1 MIYMFALILC
11 YSRNSLV
18 EEPNRVSKAKKRIE
32 ELRSQRWFAG
42 DTLRNF
48 THRARLAQVGWNRSD
63 FMGRPV
69 IGIINTW
76 SDISTCHSHLRERAQ
91 KVREGVLRAG
101 GWPIEL
107 PALSL
112 GEVWVKPTTMLY
124 RNFLAMETEE
134 LIRSH
139 PIDGV
144 VLMGGCDK
152 TPPALLMG
160 AFSANIPAIFIPAG
174 ASSNASFKGQK
185 VGTGTHTMKFWNERR
200 AGNMPDEDWLELEG
214 CMTRTP
220 GTCNTAGTASTMA
233 AVAEALGMTL
243 PGAQSIP
250 AIDSLHPRMCSEVGE
265 RIVAMVF
272 EDLKPTDICTEA
284 SFHNAVKAVLA
295 LGGSTNACVHLPA
308 MAGRL
313 GIKLPLDV
321 WERYNQQI
329 PVLANIMPA
338 GNALMEDFF
347 FAGGMLGLLKQI
359 ETHLDTGCM
368 TVTGRTLGEH
378 LSSAEI
384 FDTDIIRPL
393 DNPVSKQAI
402 AVVTGN
408 LAPRGAVMKPSA
420 ASPHLL
426 KHVGPAVV
434 FETFADMQAR
444 IDLPDLNVTKD
455 SVLVLKNAGPVGAP
469 GMPEAGNLPIP
480 KKLLAEGVRDM
491 VRISDA
497 RMSGT
502 HYGTCVLH
510 VCPEAAVGGPLA
522 LVRDGDM
529 IELDVSA
536 RRISL
541 LVTPKELEARR
552 AQWSSTKPAT
562 LRYERSYAALYQQHV
577 TQADEGADFDFL
589 QGNTVLPEPT
599 IF

>member
-1 MIYMFALILC
+1 
-11 YSRNSLV
+11 V
-18 EEPNRVSKAKKRIE
+18 DTTKKTIE
-32 ELRSQRWFAG
+32 SLRSQRWLAG
-42 DTLRNF
+42 DSMRTF
-48 THRARLAQVGWNRSD
+48 SHRARLAQTGWNRSD

-107 PALSL
+107 PAMSL

-152 TPPALLMG
+152 TTPGLLMG
-160 AFSANIPAIFIPAG
+160 AFSMNLPAIFIPAG

-200 AGNMPDEDWLELEG
+200 AGQMPDDDWQELES
-214 CMTRTP
+214 CMTRSP
-220 GTCNTAGTASTMA
+220 GTCNTAGTATTMT
-233 AVAEALGMTL
+233 AVAEVLGFSL

-250 AIDSLHPRMCSEVGE
+250 AMDSHHPRMCSAVGE
-265 RIVAMVF
+265 RIVAMVM

-284 SFHNAVKAVLA
+284 SFHNAVKTVLA
-295 LGGSTNACVHLPA
+295 IGGSTNAVVHLPA

-313 GIKLPLDV
+313 GIKLPLNV

-338 GNALMEDFF
+338 GDALMEDFF
-347 FAGGMLGLLKQI
+347 FAGGLRGLLKRI
-359 ETHLDTGCM
+359 EAHLDTETRNVNGE
-368 TVTGRTLGEH
+368 TLGENI
-378 LSSAEI
+378 ATAQV
-384 FDTDIIRPL
+384 FNDDVIRPL

-408 LAPRGAVMKPSA
+408 LAPRGAAMKPSA
-420 ASPHLL
+420 TSKHLL
-426 KHVGPAVV
+426 QHTGPAVV
-434 FETFADMQAR
+434 FENFADMQAR
-444 IDLPDLNVTKD
+444 IDSPDLNVTKD
-455 SVLVLKNAGPVGAP
+455 SILVLKNVGPVGAP

-522 LVRDGDM
+522 LVREGDM
-529 IELDVSA
+529 IALDVAARSITLRVSA
-536 RRISL
+536 D
-541 LVTPKELEARR
+541 ELERR
-552 AQWSSTKPAT
+552 HAEWILAKPAT
-562 LRYERSYAALYQQHV
+562 LRYNRSYAALYQQHV

-589 QGNTVLPEPT
+589 QGNELLPEPT

>member
-1 MIYMFALILC
+1 M
-11 YSRNSLV
+11 N
-18 EEPNRVSKAKKRIE
+18 PPGKRID
-32 ELRSQRWFAG
+32 ELRSQRWLAG
-42 DTLRNF
+42 DSMRIF
-48 THRARLAQVGWNRSD
+48 SHRARLAQTGWNRSD

-91 KVREGVLRAG
+91 KVREGILRAG
-101 GWPIEL
+101 GWPVEL
-107 PALSL
+107 PAMSL

-152 TPPALLMG
+152 TTPALLMG
-160 AFSANIPAIFIPAG
+160 AFSANLPAIFIPAG
-174 ASSNASFKGQK
+174 ASSNASFQGQK

-200 AGNMPDEDWLELEG
+200 AGRLGDDDWQALES

-220 GTCNTAGTASTMA
+220 GTCNTAGTATTMT
-233 AVAEALGMTL
+233 AVAEVLGFSL

-250 AIDSLHPRMCSEVGE
+250 AMDSQHPRMCSQVGE
-265 RIVAMVF
+265 RIVAMVL
-272 EDLKPTDICTEA
+272 EDLKPRDICTEA
-284 SFHNAVKAVLA
+284 SFHNAIKTVLA
-295 LGGSTNACVHLPA
+295 IGGSTNACVHLPA

-313 GIKLPLDV
+313 GIPLPLST
-321 WERYNQQI
+321 WEQYNRQI

-338 GNALMEDFF
+338 GDALMEDFF
-347 FAGGMLGLLKQI
+347 FAGGLRGLLKQI
-359 ETHLDTGCM
+359 ETHLDTSCRN
-368 TVTGRTLGEH
+368 VNGRTLGEN
-378 LSSAEI
+378 LAEAKVYN
-384 FDTDIIRPL
+384 DEVIRPL
-393 DNPVSKQAI
+393 SRPVSGQAI

-426 KHVGPAVV
+426 RHRGPAVV
-434 FETFADMQAR
+434 FENFADLQAR
-444 IDLPDLNVTKD
+444 IDSADLAVTAD
-455 SVLVLKNAGPVGAP
+455 SVLVLKNVGPVGAP

-480 KKLLAEGVRDM
+480 KKLLEQGVRDM

-522 LVRDGDM
+522 LVREGDIIALD
-529 IELDVSA
+529 IEARSITLDVPSA
-536 RRISL
+536 
-541 LVTPKELEARR
+541 ELERR
-552 AQWSSTKPAT
+552 SAEWQQAAPAT
-562 LRYERSYAALYQQHV
+562 RRYGRSYAALYQQHV

-589 QGNTVLPEPT
+589 QGAELLPEPT

>member
-1 MIYMFALILC
+1 M
-11 YSRNSLV
+11 
-18 EEPNRVSKAKKRIE
+18 SKAKKRIE

-233 AVAEALGMTL
+233 AVAETLGMTL

-321 WERYNQQI
+321 WE
-329 PVLANIMPA
+329 
-338 GNALMEDFF
+338 
-347 FAGGMLGLLKQI
+347 
-359 ETHLDTGCM
+359 
-368 TVTGRTLGEH
+368 
-378 LSSAEI
+378 
-384 FDTDIIRPL
+384 
-393 DNPVSKQAI
+393 
-402 AVVTGN
+402 
-408 LAPRGAVMKPSA
+408 
-420 ASPHLL
+420 
-426 KHVGPAVV
+426 
-434 FETFADMQAR
+434 
-444 IDLPDLNVTKD
+444 
-455 SVLVLKNAGPVGAP
+455 
-469 GMPEAGNLPIP
+469 
-480 KKLLAEGVRDM
+480 
-491 VRISDA
+491 
-497 RMSGT
+497 
-502 HYGTCVLH
+502 
-510 VCPEAAVGGPLA
+510 
-522 LVRDGDM
+522 
-529 IELDVSA
+529 
-536 RRISL
+536 
-541 LVTPKELEARR
+541 
-552 AQWSSTKPAT
+552 
-562 LRYERSYAALYQQHV
+562 
-577 TQADEGADFDFL
+577 
-589 QGNTVLPEPT
+589 
-599 IF
+599 

>member
-1 MIYMFALILC
+1 MQRRPPQTIM
-11 YSRNSLV
+11 
-18 EEPNRVSKAKKRIE
+18 EQKKNISD
-32 ELRSQRWFAG
+32 LRSQRWLAG
-42 DTLRNF
+42 DGMRTF
-48 THRARLAQVGWNRSD
+48 SHRARLAQVGWNRSD
-63 FMGRPV
+63 FMNRPV

-107 PALSL
+107 PAMSL

-152 TPPALLMG
+152 TTPALLMG
-160 AFSANIPAIFIPAG
+160 AFSTNVPSIFIPAG
-174 ASSNASFKGQK
+174 ASSNASFQGQK

-200 AGNMPDEDWLELEG
+200 AGRFGDDDWQELEG
-214 CMTRTP
+214 CMTRSP
-220 GTCNTAGTASTMA
+220 GTCNTAGTATTMT
-233 AVAEALGMTL
+233 AVAEVLGFSL

-250 AIDSLHPRMCSEVGE
+250 AMDSHHPRMCSQVGE
-265 RIVAMVF
+265 RIVAMVL
-272 EDLKPTDICTEA
+272 EDLKPTDICVEA
-284 SFHNAVKAVLA
+284 SFHNAVKTVLA
-295 LGGSTNACVHLPA
+295 IGGSTNACVHLPA

-321 WERYNQQI
+321 WEQYNRQI
-329 PVLANIMPA
+329 PVLANLMPA
-338 GNALMEDFF
+338 GEALMEDFF
-347 FAGGMLGLLKQI
+347 FAGGLQGLLKRI
-359 ETHLDTGCM
+359 EAHLDTS
-368 TVTGRTLGEH
+368 TRSVTGRTLGEH
-378 LSSAEI
+378 LSAAKVFNAE
-384 FDTDIIRPL
+384 IIRPL

-426 KHVGPAVV
+426 KHTGPAVV
-434 FETFADMQAR
+434 FENFADMQAR
-444 IDLPDLNVTKD
+444 IDAPDLNVTKD
-455 SVLVLKNAGPVGAP
+455 SILVLKNVGPVGAP

-480 KKLLAEGVRDM
+480 KKLLEQGVRDM

-510 VCPEAAVGGPLA
+510 VCPEAAVGGALA
-522 LVRDGDM
+522 LVREGDL
-529 IELDVSA
+529 IALDVENRSLTLQVPQAELDKRHAEWVLA
-536 RRISL
+536 
-541 LVTPKELEARR
+541 
-552 AQWSSTKPAT
+552 KPAT
-562 LRYERSYAALYQQHV
+562 LRYNRSYAALYQQHV

-589 QGNTVLPEPT
+589 QGAELLPEPT

>member
-1 MIYMFALILC
+1 M
-11 YSRNSLV
+11 
-18 EEPNRVSKAKKRIE
+18 KTHKRID
-32 ELRSQRWFAG
+32 ELRSQRWLAG
-42 DTLRNF
+42 DTMRNF
-48 THRARLAQVGWNRSD
+48 SHRARLAQTGWNRSD

-160 AFSANIPAIFIPAG
+160 AFSANVPALFIPAG

-200 AGNMPDEDWLELEG
+200 AGNLDDDDWLELES

-233 AVAEALGMTL
+233 AVAETLGFTL

-250 AIDSLHPRMCSEVGE
+250 AMDSRHPRMCSEAGE

-272 EDLKPTDICTEA
+272 EDLKPTDIGTEA

-313 GIKLPLDV
+313 GIKLPLNV

-338 GNALMEDFF
+338 GHALMEDFF

-359 ETHLDTGCM
+359 EAHLDTRCV
-368 TVTGRTLGEH
+368 TVTGKTLGEH
-378 LSSAEI
+378 LSGATVV
-384 FDTDIIRPL
+384 DADIIRPL
-393 DNPVSKQAI
+393 SHPVSKQAI

-444 IDLPDLNVTKD
+444 IDSPDLIVSKD
-455 SVLVLKNAGPVGAP
+455 SVLVLKNVGPVGAP

-522 LVRDGDM
+522 LVREGDM
-529 IELDVSA
+529 IELDVEA
-536 RRISL
+536 RRLSL
-541 LVTPKELEARR
+541 LVTPEELDARR
-552 AQWSSTKPAT
+552 SDWARAKPAT
-562 LRYERSYAALYQQHV
+562 LRYNRSYAALYQQHV

-589 QGNTVLPEPT
+589 QGNDTLPEPT

>member
-1 MIYMFALILC
+1 MFGAILC

-18 EEPNRVSKAKKRIE
+18 EEPDRVSKAKKRIE

-107 PALSL
+107 PAMSL

-152 TPPALLMG
+152 TTPALLMG
-160 AFSANIPAIFIPAG
+160 AFSTNLPSIFIPAG
-174 ASSNASFKGQK
+174 ASSNSSFQGQK

-200 AGNMPDEDWLELEG
+200 AGRFGDDDWQELES
-214 CMTRTP
+214 CMTRSP
-220 GTCNTAGTASTMA
+220 GTCNTAGTATTMT
-233 AVAEALGMTL
+233 AVAEVLGFTL

-250 AIDSLHPRMCSEVGE
+250 AMDSHHPRMCSQVGE
-265 RIVAMVF
+265 RIVAMVM
-272 EDLKPTDICTEA
+272 EDLKPRDICNEA
-284 SFHNAVKAVLA
+284 SFHNAVKTVLA
-295 LGGSTNACVHLPA
+295 IGGSTNACVHLPA

-313 GIKLPLDV
+313 GITLPLDV
-321 WERYNQQI
+321 WERYNKTI

-338 GNALMEDFF
+338 GEALMEDFF
-347 FAGGMLGLLKQI
+347 FAGGLQGLLKQI
-359 ETHLDTGCM
+359 EAHLDTSCR
-368 TVTGRTLGEH
+368 TITGHTLGEH
-378 LSSAEI
+378 LSTANVFNSE
-384 FDTDIIRPL
+384 IIRTL

-426 KHVGPAVV
+426 KHTGPAVV
-434 FETFADMQAR
+434 FENFADMQAR
-444 IDLPDLNVTKD
+444 IDSADLNVTKD
-455 SVLVLKNAGPVGAP
+455 SVLVLKNVGPVGAP

-480 KKLLAEGVRDM
+480 KKLLEQGVRDM

-510 VCPEAAVGGPLA
+510 VCPEAAVGGALA
-522 LVRDGDM
+522 LVREGDM
-529 IELDVSA
+529 IALDVEKRSLTLQVPTEELA
-536 RRISL
+536 RRHAEWQQA
-541 LVTPKELEARR
+541 T
-552 AQWSSTKPAT
+552 PAT
-562 LRYERSYAALYQQHV
+562 RRYGRSYAALYQQHV

-589 QGNTVLPEPT
+589 QGAELLPEPT

>member
-1 MIYMFALILC
+1 M
-11 YSRNSLV
+11 SL
-18 EEPNRVSKAKKRIE
+18 NKKSIAD
-32 ELRSQRWFAG
+32 LRSQRWLAPEGVRAFA
-42 DTLRNF
+42 
-48 THRARLAQVGWNRSD
+48 HRSRLAQVGWNRSD

-107 PALSL
+107 PAMSL

-152 TPPALLMG
+152 TTPALLMG
-160 AFSANIPAIFIPAG
+160 AFSMNLPTIFIPAG

-185 VGTGTHTMKFWNERR
+185 VGTGTHTMKFWAERR
-200 AGNMPDEDWLELEG
+200 TGNMPDDDWLELES
-214 CMTRTP
+214 CMTRSP
-220 GTCNTAGTASTMA
+220 GTCNTAGTATTMT
-233 AVAEALGMTL
+233 AVAEVLGFSL

-250 AIDSLHPRMCSEVGE
+250 AMDSHHPRMCSQVGE
-265 RIVAMVF
+265 RIVAMVM
-272 EDLKPTDICTEA
+272 EDLKPSDICVEA
-284 SFHNAVKAVLA
+284 SFHNAIKTVLA
-295 LGGSTNACVHLPA
+295 LGGSTNAVVHIPA

-313 GIKLPLDV
+313 GIKVPLDV
-321 WERYNQQI
+321 WERYNQVI

-338 GNALMEDFF
+338 GDALMEDFF
-347 FAGGMLGLLKQI
+347 FAGGLRGLLKRI
-359 ETHLDTGCM
+359 ESHLEM
-368 TVTGRTLGEH
+368 TCGNVNGKTLGENI
-378 LSSAEI
+378 ATAQV
-384 FDTDIIRPL
+384 FNDDVIRPL

-420 ASPHLL
+420 ASKHLL
-426 KHVGPAVV
+426 QHTGLAVV
-434 FETFADMQAR
+434 FENFADMQAR
-444 IDLPDLNVTKD
+444 IDAPDLNVTKD
-455 SVLVLKNAGPVGAP
+455 SILVLKNVGPVGAP

-522 LVRDGDM
+522 LVREGDM
-529 IELDVSA
+529 IELDVAA
-536 RRISL
+536 RSITLQVS
-541 LVTPKELEARR
+541 VQELDRR
-552 AQWSSTKPAT
+552 HDEWQKAQATKSAT
-562 LRYERSYAALYQQHV
+562 LRYGRSYAALYQQHV
-577 TQADEGADFDFL
+577 MQADEGADFDFL
-589 QGNTVLPEPT
+589 QGNEPLPEPT

>member
-1 MIYMFALILC
+1 MFALILC

-18 EEPNRVSKAKKRIE
+18 KEPDRVNKAKKRIE

-69 IGIINTW
+69 IGIVNTW

-160 AFSANIPAIFIPAG
+160 AFSANVPAIFIPAG

-200 AGNMPDEDWLELEG
+200 AGNMPDDDWLELES

-347 FAGGMLGLLKQI
+347 FAGGMLGMLKQI
-359 ETHLDTGCM
+359 EAHLDTSCM
-368 TVTGRTLGEH
+368 TVTGRTIGEH
-378 LSSAEI
+378 LHGVEV
-384 FDTDIIRPL
+384 FDADIIRPL
-393 DNPVSKQAI
+393 TNPVSKQAI

-426 KHVGPAVV
+426 KHIGPAVV

-529 IELDVSA
+529 IELDVDA
-536 RRISL
+536 RRITL
-541 LVTPKELEARR
+541 LVSPEELDTRKSAWTL
-552 AQWSSTKPAT
+552 AKPAT
-562 LRYERSYAALYQQHV
+562 LRYNRSYAALYQQHV

-589 QGNTVLPEPT
+589 QGNDKLPEPT

>member
-1 MIYMFALILC
+1 M
-11 YSRNSLV
+11 N
-18 EEPNRVSKAKKRIE
+18 KAKKRIE

-160 AFSANIPAIFIPAG
+160 AFSANIPSIFIPAG

-200 AGNMPDEDWLELEG
+200 AGNMPDDDWLELES

-347 FAGGMLGLLKQI
+347 FAGGMLGMLKQI
-359 ETHLDTGCM
+359 EAHLDTSCM
-368 TVTGRTLGEH
+368 TVTGRTIGEH
-378 LSSAEI
+378 LQGVEV
-384 FDTDIIRPL
+384 FDPDIIRPL
-393 DNPVSKQAI
+393 TNPVSKQAI

-426 KHVGPAVV
+426 KHIGPAVV

-529 IELDVSA
+529 IELDVDA
-536 RRISL
+536 RRITL
-541 LVTPKELEARR
+541 LVSPEELDTRKSEWTLA
-552 AQWSSTKPAT
+552 KPAT
-562 LRYERSYAALYQQHV
+562 LRYNRSYAALYQQHV

-589 QGNTVLPEPT
+589 QGNDQLPEPT

>member
-1 MIYMFALILC
+1 MFALILC

-18 EEPNRVSKAKKRIE
+18 EELDRVSKAKKRIE

-272 EDLKPTDICTEA
+272 EDLKPSDICTEA

-359 ETHLDTGCM
+359 ETHLDTSRM
-368 TVTGRTLGEH
+368 TVTGRALGEH

-522 LVRDGDM
+522 LVQDGDM
-529 IELDVSA
+529 IELDVDS
-536 RRISL
+536 RRITL
-541 LVTPKELEARR
+541 LVTPEELDVRKA
-552 AQWSSTKPAT
+552 AWTLAKPAT
-562 LRYERSYAALYQQHV
+562 LRYNRSYAALYQQHV

-589 QGNTVLPEPT
+589 QGNDTLPEPT

>member
-1 MIYMFALILC
+1 M
-11 YSRNSLV
+11 SQ
-18 EEPNRVSKAKKRIE
+18 PGKRIE
-32 ELRSQRWFAG
+32 ELRSQRWLAG
-42 DTLRNF
+42 DSMRVF
-48 THRARLAQVGWNRSD
+48 SHRARLAQTGWNRSD

-69 IGIINTW
+69 VGIINTW

-107 PALSL
+107 PAMSL

-139 PIDGV
+139 PVDGV

-152 TPPALLMG
+152 TTPALLMG
-160 AFSANIPAIFIPAG
+160 AFSMNLPAIFVPAG
-174 ASSNASFKGQK
+174 ASSNASFKGQT

-200 AGNMPDEDWLELEG
+200 AGRLADDDWLELES
-214 CMTRTP
+214 CMTRSP
-220 GTCNTAGTASTMA
+220 GTCNTAGTATTMT
-233 AVAEALGMTL
+233 AVAEVLGFSL

-250 AIDSLHPRMCSEVGE
+250 AMDSHHPRMCSQAGE
-265 RIVAMVF
+265 RIVAMVL
-272 EDLKPTDICTEA
+272 EDLKPRDICTEA
-284 SFHNAVKAVLA
+284 SFHNAVKTVLA
-295 LGGSTNACVHLPA
+295 IGGSTNACVHLPA

-313 GIKLPLDV
+313 GIKLPLSV
-321 WERYNQQI
+321 WEQYNRDV
-329 PVLANIMPA
+329 PVLANLMPA
-338 GNALMEDFF
+338 GSALMEDFF
-347 FAGGMLGLLKQI
+347 FAGGLPALLKQI
-359 ETHLDTGCM
+359 AAHLDTGCRN
-368 TVTGRTLGEH
+368 VTGGTLGDAIGN
-378 LSSAEI
+378 AEV
-384 FDTDIIRPL
+384 FNAEIIRPL
-393 DNPVSKQAI
+393 DNPVSREAI

-426 KHVGPAVV
+426 RHTGPALV
-434 FETFADMQAR
+434 FENFADMQAR
-444 IDLPDLNVTKD
+444 IDAPDLNVTQD
-455 SVLVLKNAGPVGAP
+455 SVLVLKNIGPVGAP

-480 KKLLAEGVRDM
+480 KKLLEQGVRDM
-491 VRISDA
+491 VRISDG

-522 LVRDGDM
+522 LVRDGDQ
-529 IELDVSA
+529 IALDVAARSITLQVPVQELDRRHAEWQQAQQAASA
-536 RRISL
+536 
-541 LVTPKELEARR
+541 TP
-552 AQWSSTKPAT
+552 
-562 LRYERSYAALYQQHV
+562 RYRRSYAALYQQHV

-589 QGNTVLPEPT
+589 QGAELLPEPT

>member
-1 MIYMFALILC
+1 M
-11 YSRNSLV
+11 
-18 EEPNRVSKAKKRIE
+18 SKAKKRIE

-233 AVAEALGMTL
+233 AVAETLGMTL

-359 ETHLDTGCM
+359 EAHLDTSCM
-368 TVTGRTLGEH
+368 TVTGRALGEH

-522 LVRDGDM
+522 LVQDGDM
-529 IELDVSA
+529 IELDVDA
-536 RRISL
+536 RRITL
-541 LVTPKELEARR
+541 LVPSEELDTRKA
-552 AQWSSTKPAT
+552 AWTQAKPAT
-562 LRYERSYAALYQQHV
+562 LRYNRSYAALYQQHV

-589 QGNTVLPEPT
+589 QGKETLPEPT

>member
-1 MIYMFALILC
+1 MFALILC

-18 EEPNRVSKAKKRIE
+18 EEPDRVSKAKKRIE

-233 AVAEALGMTL
+233 AVAETLGMTL

-359 ETHLDTGCM
+359 EAHLDTSCM
-368 TVTGRTLGEH
+368 TVTGRALGEH

-522 LVRDGDM
+522 LVQDGDM
-529 IELDVSA
+529 IELDVDA
-536 RRISL
+536 RRITL
-541 LVTPKELEARR
+541 LVPSEELDTRKA
-552 AQWSSTKPAT
+552 AWTQAKPAT
-562 LRYERSYAALYQQHV
+562 LRYNRSYAALYQQHV

-589 QGNTVLPEPT
+589 QGKETLPEPT

>member
-1 MIYMFALILC
+1 MDTT
-11 YSRNSLV
+11 
-18 EEPNRVSKAKKRIE
+18 KKTIE
-32 ELRSQRWFAG
+32 SLRSQRWLAG
-42 DTLRNF
+42 DSMRTF
-48 THRARLAQVGWNRSD
+48 SHRARLAQTGWNRSD

-107 PALSL
+107 PAMSL

-144 VLMGGCDK
+144 VLIGGCDK
-152 TPPALLMG
+152 TTPGLLMG
-160 AFSANIPAIFIPAG
+160 AFSMNLPAIFIPAG

-200 AGNMPDEDWLELEG
+200 AGQMADDDWQALES
-214 CMTRTP
+214 CMTRSP
-220 GTCNTAGTASTMA
+220 GTCNTAGTATTMT
-233 AVAEALGMTL
+233 AVAEVLGFSL

-250 AIDSLHPRMCSEVGE
+250 AMDSHHPRMCSQVGE
-265 RIVAMVF
+265 RIVAMVM
-272 EDLKPTDICTEA
+272 EDLKPTDICSEA
-284 SFHNAVKAVLA
+284 SFHNAVKTVLA
-295 LGGSTNACVHLPA
+295 IGGSTNAVVHLPA

-313 GIKLPLDV
+313 GIKLPLEV
-321 WERYNQQI
+321 WERYNQTI

-338 GNALMEDFF
+338 GDALMEDFF
-347 FAGGMLGLLKQI
+347 FAGGLRGLLKRI
-359 ETHLDTGCM
+359 EAHLDPQTGN
-368 TVTGRTLGEH
+368 VNGKTLGENI
-378 LSSAEI
+378 ATAQV
-384 FDTDIIRPL
+384 FNDDVIRPL

-426 KHVGPAVV
+426 SHVGPAVV
-434 FETFADMQAR
+434 FENFADMQAR
-444 IDLPDLNVTKD
+444 VDSPDLNVTKE
-455 SVLVLKNAGPVGAP
+455 SILVLKNVGPVGAP

-522 LVRDGDM
+522 LVREGDM
-529 IELDVSA
+529 IALDVAARSITLQISA
-536 RRISL
+536 EEMDRRHQEWSL
-541 LVTPKELEARR
+541 A
-552 AQWSSTKPAT
+552 KPAT
-562 LRYERSYAALYQQHV
+562 LRYNRSYAALYQQHV

-589 QGNTVLPEPT
+589 QGNEPLPEPT

>member
-1 MIYMFALILC
+1 
-11 YSRNSLV
+11 
-18 EEPNRVSKAKKRIE
+18 
-32 ELRSQRWFAG
+32 
-42 DTLRNF
+42 
-48 THRARLAQVGWNRSD
+48 
-63 FMGRPV
+63 
-69 IGIINTW
+69 
-76 SDISTCHSHLRERAQ
+76 
-91 KVREGVLRAG
+91 
-101 GWPIEL
+101 
-107 PALSL
+107 
-112 GEVWVKPTTMLY
+112 
-124 RNFLAMETEE
+124 
-134 LIRSH
+134 
-139 PIDGV
+139 
-144 VLMGGCDK
+144 
-152 TPPALLMG
+152 MG

-233 AVAEALGMTL
+233 AVAETLGMTL

-359 ETHLDTGCM
+359 ETHLDTSCM
-368 TVTGRTLGEH
+368 TVTGRALGEH

-541 LVTPKELEARR
+541 LVTPEELEARR
-552 AQWSSTKPAT
+552 AQWSSAKPAT

>member
-1 MIYMFALILC
+1 M
-11 YSRNSLV
+11 SL
-18 EEPNRVSKAKKRIE
+18 NKKSIAD
-32 ELRSQRWFAG
+32 LRSQRWLAPEGVRAFA
-42 DTLRNF
+42 
-48 THRARLAQVGWNRSD
+48 HRSRLAQVGWNRSD

-107 PALSL
+107 PAMSL

-152 TPPALLMG
+152 TTPALLMG
-160 AFSANIPAIFIPAG
+160 AFSMNLPTIFIPAG

-185 VGTGTHTMKFWNERR
+185 VGTGTHTMKFWAERR
-200 AGNMPDEDWLELEG
+200 AGNMPDDDWLELES
-214 CMTRTP
+214 CMTRSP
-220 GTCNTAGTASTMA
+220 GTCNTAGTATTMT
-233 AVAEALGMTL
+233 AVAEVLGFSL

-250 AIDSLHPRMCSEVGE
+250 AMDSHHPRMCSQVGE
-265 RIVAMVF
+265 RIVAMVM
-272 EDLKPTDICTEA
+272 EDLKPSDICVEA
-284 SFHNAVKAVLA
+284 SFHNAIKTVLA
-295 LGGSTNACVHLPA
+295 LGGSTNAVVHIPA

-313 GIKLPLDV
+313 GIKVPLDV
-321 WERYNQQI
+321 WERYNQVI

-338 GNALMEDFF
+338 GDALMEDFF
-347 FAGGMLGLLKQI
+347 FAGGLRGLLKRI
-359 ETHLDTGCM
+359 ESHLEM
-368 TVTGRTLGEH
+368 TCGNVNGKTLGENI
-378 LSSAEI
+378 ATAQV
-384 FDTDIIRPL
+384 FNDDVIRPL

-420 ASPHLL
+420 ASKHLL
-426 KHVGPAVV
+426 QHTGPAVV
-434 FETFADMQAR
+434 FENFADMQAR
-444 IDLPDLNVTKD
+444 IDAPDLNVTKD
-455 SVLVLKNAGPVGAP
+455 SILVLKNVGPVGAP

-522 LVRDGDM
+522 LVREGDM
-529 IELDVSA
+529 IELDVAA
-536 RRISL
+536 RSITLQVS
-541 LVTPKELEARR
+541 VQELDRR
-552 AQWSSTKPAT
+552 HDEWQKAQATKSAT
-562 LRYERSYAALYQQHV
+562 LRYGRSYAALYQQHV
-577 TQADEGADFDFL
+577 MQADEGADFDFL
-589 QGNTVLPEPT
+589 QGNEPLPEPT

>member
-1 MIYMFALILC
+1 MATTQ
-11 YSRNSLV
+11 
-18 EEPNRVSKAKKRIE
+18 KTIE
-32 ELRSQRWFAG
+32 SLRSQRWLAG
-42 DTLRNF
+42 DSMRTF
-48 THRARLAQVGWNRSD
+48 SHRARLAQTGWNRSD

-107 PALSL
+107 PAMSL

-152 TPPALLMG
+152 TTPALLMG
-160 AFSANIPAIFIPAG
+160 AFSMNLPAIFIPAG

-200 AGNMPDEDWLELEG
+200 AGQMPDDDWQELES
-214 CMTRTP
+214 CMTRSP
-220 GTCNTAGTASTMA
+220 GTCNTAGTATTMT
-233 AVAEALGMTL
+233 AVAEVLGFSL

-250 AIDSLHPRMCSEVGE
+250 AMDSHHPRMCSQVGE
-265 RIVAMVF
+265 RIVAMVM
-272 EDLKPTDICTEA
+272 EDLKPTDICCEA
-284 SFHNAVKAVLA
+284 SFHNAVKTVLA
-295 LGGSTNACVHLPA
+295 IGGSTNAVVHLPA

-313 GIKLPLDV
+313 GIKLPLNV

-338 GNALMEDFF
+338 GDALMEDFF
-347 FAGGMLGLLKQI
+347 FAGGLRGLLKRI
-359 ETHLDTGCM
+359 EAHLDPSTGN
-368 TVTGRTLGEH
+368 VNGKSLGENI
-378 LSSAEI
+378 ATAQV
-384 FDTDIIRPL
+384 FNDDVIRAL

-402 AVVTGN
+402 AIVTGN

-420 ASPHLL
+420 ASKHLL
-426 KHVGPAVV
+426 QHTGPAVV
-434 FETFADMQAR
+434 FENFADMQAR
-444 IDLPDLNVTKD
+444 IDSPDLKVTKD
-455 SVLVLKNAGPVGAP
+455 SILVLKNVGPVGAP

-480 KKLLAEGVRDM
+480 KKLLVEGVRDM

-522 LVRDGDM
+522 LVREGDM
-529 IELDVSA
+529 IALDVTA
-536 RRISL
+536 RSITL
-541 LVTPKELEARR
+541 QVGAQELKRR
-552 AQWSSTKPAT
+552 HADWTERTLAKPAT
-562 LRYERSYAALYQQHV
+562 LRYKRSYAALYQQHV

-589 QGNTVLPEPT
+589 QGNEPLPEPT

>member
-1 MIYMFALILC
+1 MQMRQPYTIM
-11 YSRNSLV
+11 
-18 EEPNRVSKAKKRIE
+18 EQKKSIA
-32 ELRSQRWFAG
+32 ELRSQRWLAG
-42 DTLRNF
+42 DGMRTF
-48 THRARLAQVGWNRSD
+48 SHRARLAQVGWNRSD
-63 FMGRPV
+63 FMNRPV

-107 PALSL
+107 PAMSL

-152 TPPALLMG
+152 TTPALLMG
-160 AFSANIPAIFIPAG
+160 AFSTNLPSIFIPAG
-174 ASSNASFKGQK
+174 ASSNASFHGQK

-200 AGNMPDEDWLELEG
+200 AGRFGDDDWQELEG
-214 CMTRTP
+214 CMTRSP
-220 GTCNTAGTASTMA
+220 GTCNTAGTATTMT
-233 AVAEALGMTL
+233 AVAEVLGFTL

-250 AIDSLHPRMCSEVGE
+250 AMDSHHPRMCSQVGE
-265 RIVAMVF
+265 RIVAMVL
-272 EDLKPTDICTEA
+272 EDLKPRDFCVEA
-284 SFHNAVKAVLA
+284 SFHNAVKTVLA
-295 LGGSTNACVHLPA
+295 IGGSTNACVHLPA

-321 WERYNQQI
+321 WERYNTTI

-338 GNALMEDFF
+338 GDALMEDFF
-347 FAGGMLGLLKQI
+347 FAGGLQGLLKQI
-359 ETHLDTGCM
+359 EAHLDTSTG
-368 TVTGRTLGEH
+368 TVTGHTLGEH
-378 LSSAEI
+378 LSAAKVFNAE
-384 FDTDIIRPL
+384 IIRPL

-420 ASPHLL
+420 ASKHLL
-426 KHVGPAVV
+426 KHTGPAVV
-434 FETFADMQAR
+434 FENFADMQAR
-444 IDLPDLNVTKD
+444 IDSPDLNVTKD
-455 SVLVLKNAGPVGAP
+455 SILVLKNVGPVGAP

-480 KKLLAEGVRDM
+480 KKLLEQGVRDM

-510 VCPEAAVGGPLA
+510 VCPEAAVGGALA
-522 LVRDGDM
+522 LVREGDL
-529 IELDVSA
+529 IALDVDNRSLTLQVPQLELDQRHA
-536 RRISL
+536 EWKL
-541 LVTPKELEARR
+541 A
-552 AQWSSTKPAT
+552 KPAT
-562 LRYERSYAALYQQHV
+562 LRYKRSYAALYQQHV

-589 QGNTVLPEPT
+589 QGAELLPEPT

>member
-1 MIYMFALILC
+1 M
-11 YSRNSLV
+11 SGNKRNI
-18 EEPNRVSKAKKRIE
+18 A
-32 ELRSQRWFAG
+32 ELRSQRWLAPEGVRAFA
-42 DTLRNF
+42 
-48 THRARLAQVGWNRSD
+48 HRSRLAQVGWNRSD

-107 PALSL
+107 PAMSL

-152 TPPALLMG
+152 TTPALLMG
-160 AFSANIPAIFIPAG
+160 AFSMNLPAIFIPAG
-174 ASSNASFKGQK
+174 ASSNASFKGEK
-185 VGTGTHTMKFWNERR
+185 VGTGTHTMKFWAERR
-200 AGNMPDEDWLELEG
+200 AGNMPDDDWLELES
-214 CMTRTP
+214 CMTRGP
-220 GTCNTAGTASTMA
+220 GTCNTAGTATTMT
-233 AVAEALGMTL
+233 AVAEVLGFSL

-250 AIDSLHPRMCSEVGE
+250 AMDSHHPRMCSQVGE
-265 RIVAMVF
+265 RIVAMVT

-284 SFHNAVKAVLA
+284 SFHNAVKTVLA
-295 LGGSTNACVHLPA
+295 LGGSTNAVVHLPA

-321 WERYNQQI
+321 WERYNQTI

-338 GNALMEDFF
+338 GDALMEDFF
-347 FAGGMLGLLKQI
+347 FAGGLRGLLKRI
-359 ETHLDTGCM
+359 EAHLDTS
-368 TVTGRTLGEH
+368 TRNVNSKSLGENIA
-378 LSSAEI
+378 SAKV
-384 FDTDIIRPL
+384 FNDDVIRPL

-426 KHVGPAVV
+426 KHTGPAVV
-434 FETFADMQAR
+434 FETFGDMQAR
-444 IDLPDLNVTKD
+444 IDSPDLNVTKN
-455 SVLVLKNAGPVGAP
+455 SILVLKNVGPVGAP

-529 IELDVSA
+529 IALDVAA
-536 RRISL
+536 RSITL
-541 LVTPKELEARR
+541 QVPEQELERRR
-552 AQWSSTKPAT
+552 AEWTLAKPVT
-562 LRYERSYAALYQQHV
+562 LRYNRSYAALYQQHV

-589 QGNTVLPEPT
+589 QGNEPLPEPT